1 MTTQAVDQIFVTIKH
16 WLVFHSPGVIQP
28 AVSLLLSVLPL
39 LIIFPSLFAVTTV
52 LERKGLGRMQNRY
65 GPNRVGPY
73 GFLQPLADGIKAI
86 IKEDIVPIGADKL
99 VHFLAPLL
107 LVMTAFLEYAVIP
120 VGRNMVVA
128 DMDSALVFFFAAGA
142 AMEVSIFMAGWGSR
156 NKYSLL
162 GAMRAVAQMISYEA
176 PLILSSIAVVM
187 IAGSLSTTTIVER
200 QAGYWGVWPYHWYV
214 FTPWGMAGFILFM
227 IAATAESNRSPFD
240 LPEAESEIIAG
251 YFTEYSGF
259 KFALFFLG
267 EYLGMFAISGLAVTL
282 FLGGWAAPLSFLTFI
297 PSWIW
302 FFAKLMALIAGFI
315 WIRGTLPRLRMDQ
328 LMNFAWKFMLPMTLV
343 VIFSAGIWRFMPSG
357 IVRWVVCAI
366 PIVLLYL
373 LLGRALMGGRKLE
386 KRTYRFAE

>member
-73 GFLQPLADGIKAI
+73 GFLQPLADGIKAL

-107 LVMTAFLEYAVIP
+107 LVVTAFLEYAVIP
-120 VGRNMVVA
+120 IGRNMVVA

-214 FTPWGMAGFILFM
+214 FTPWGMAGFVLFM

-267 EYLGMFAISGLAVTL
+267 VYLGMFAISGLAVTL
-282 FLGGWAAPLSFLTFI
+282 FLGGWAAPLSFLAFI

-328 LMNFAWKFMLPMTLV
+328 LMSFAWKFMLPMTLV
-343 VIFSAGIWRFMPSG
+343 VILSAGIWRFMPPG
-357 IVRWVVCAI
+357 VVRWVVCAI
-366 PIVLLYL
+366 PIVLLYV